1 MKQMKELT
9 IREKK
14 EESVDYIKK
23 KKKAFDTSENRRG
36 PVERQDFHRS
46 SSSYDNTRSKKFY
59 TGRSKTDLRRCMNC
73 GYKHAVE
80 TYCPA
85 TRRRCNQCNKYGH
98 FQTMCS
104 RFRENQIDDDEDYYP
119 DDNYEDENEEFF
131 IGMIGSTD
139 KQTPEDDWHIELAL
153 NRKESI

>member
-9 IREKK
+9 ITEKK

-23 KKKAFDTSENRRG
+23 KKKAFDTSKNRRG
-36 PVERQDFHRS
+36 TVERQDFHRS
-46 SSSYDNTRSKKFY
+46 SSSYDNARSKKFH
-59 TGRSKTDLRRCMNC
+59 TGTSKTDLRICMNC

-85 TRRRCNQCNKYGH
+85 TGRRCNQCNKYGH
-98 FQTMCS
+98 FQKMC
-104 RFRENQIDDDEDYYP
+104 RKFRVNQIDDDEDYYP

-131 IGMIGSTD
+131 IGMIDSTD
-139 KQTPEDDWHIELAL
+139 KQT
-153 NRKESI
+153 S